1 MPISTRTPE
10 GEPLQCPICGTVAAL
25 EIADPTGDALCPACG
40 HLLWMFRDSVS
51 RVCGV
56 PLEEIALSASLRDDL
71 DMDSLAVVEL
81 VMELEDRG
89 GMIVPD
95 GDYEKLRT
103 VRDVLDYLRRRPSDE
118 NAS

>member
-10 GEPLQCPICGTVAAL
+10 GEPLRCPICGTVAAL
-25 EIADPTGDALCPACG
+25 EIADPAGDALCPACG

-56 PLEEIALSASLRDDL
+56 PLKEVALSASLRDDL

-89 GMIVPD
+89 LAIPD

-103 VRDVLDYLRRRPSDE
+103 VRDVLDYLRPHHTTD
-118 NAS
+118 